1 MASGTGGPLLE
12 FFNHVS
18 PEFRGVLIAVN
29 LLSML
34 HNNLQ
39 EFFFGVGR
47 KSHGTF
53 HIPRVISAINRI
65 AFHDIYLP
73 LERVLIM

>member
-1 MASGTGGPLLE
+1 MTSGTGGSPLE
-12 FFNHVS
+12 FFNNTLS
-18 PEFRGVLIAVN
+18 EFGCVLIAVN

-34 HNNLQ
+34 HNNFQ

-47 KSHGTF
+47 KSNGTF
-53 HIPRVISAINRI
+53 HITRIISAIDRI

-73 LERVLIM
+73 LARV